1 MMFKEIRTKEKITDK
16 TEEKSNNYLNIK
28 PETKM
33 SMEELQDFWN
43 EEFKKAAE
51 EHK

>member
-28 PETKM
+28 PDTKM
-33 SMEELQDFWN
+33 SMEELENFWI

>member
-16 TEEKSNNYLNIK
+16 TEEQSNNYLNIK

-33 SMEELQDFWN
+33 SMEELTKFWE

>member
-16 TEEKSNNYLNIK
+16 TEEKSNNYLKIK

-33 SMEELQDFWN
+33 SVEELMNFVE
-43 EEFKKAAE
+43 EEFRKAAE
-51 EHK
+51 EYK